1 MTARTDP
8 AAVVRG
14 WRRVGVA
21 VAVGLLPAAAGCSGA
36 AVGAGPAAART
47 GNPEGAAGQPAAA
60 TATAS
65 GGLSVTDAAGNRFT
79 VTAAAVRPL
88 PVVTVHG
95 ALWSAAPGQA
105 FVEAAVQ
112 VTNPTSAPEPLA
124 AFDDPASGLAPAVDF
139 TTDPADAARVGDGA
153 DCGADPA
160 YPATVC
166 PVSFPE
172 RLTVDDDSADTGGAS
187 VVLAPG
193 VTARLTYSYGPVP
206 AAVSAAPLAVWFAGS
221 PGPVDLTP

>member
-1 MTARTDP
+1 MTARTGP
-8 AAVVRG
+8 GAVVRR

-21 VAVGLLPAAAGCSGA
+21 VVVGLLPAAAACSSA
-36 AVGAGPAAART
+36 PRGPGAART
-47 GNPEGAAGQPAAA
+47 GTPDAADQPAA
-60 TATAS
+60 ATAS

-79 VTAAAVRPL
+79 VAAAAVRPL

-95 ALWSAAPGQA
+95 ALWSAAPGQS

-112 VTNPTSAPEPLA
+112 VTNPTAAPEPLA
-124 AFDDPASGLAPAVDF
+124 AFDDPTSGLAPAVDF
-139 TTDPADAARVGDGA
+139 ATDPADAARVGDGA

-172 RLTVDDDSADTGGAS
+172 RLTVDDDSADTGGGSA
-187 VVLAPG
+187 VLAPG
-193 VTARLTYSYGPVP
+193 ATARLTYSYGPVP
-206 AAVSAAPLAVWFAGS
+206 AAVAAVPFAVWFAGS
-221 PGPVDLTP
+221 PGPVDFTP

>member
-1 MTARTDP
+1 MTARTGSPD
-8 AAVVRG
+8 VVRR
-14 WRRVGVA
+14 WRRLGVV
-21 VAVGLLPAAAGCSGA
+21 VAVGLLPAAAGCA
-36 AVGAGPAAART
+36 NTAVVAGTGAART
-47 GNPEGAAGQPAAA
+47 GTPGAADQPAA
-60 TATAS
+60 ATAS

-79 VTAAAVRPL
+79 VTASAPRPL

-95 ALWSAAPGQA
+95 ALWSAAPGQS

-124 AFDDPASGLAPAVDF
+124 AFDDPTSGLAPGVDVA
-139 TTDPADAARVGDGA
+139 TDPAHAVRVGDGA

-172 RLTVDDDSADTGGAS
+172 RLTVDDDSADTGGTS
-187 VVLAPG
+187 VILAPG
-193 VTARLTYSYGPVP
+193 ATARLTYSYGPVP
-206 AAVSAAPLAVWFAGS
+206 AAVAAAPFAVWFAGS